1 MDANQGTRSIPQ
13 SGATPERDPIG
24 YSGAAVTTALISHPL
39 FERHQVPDGHPE
51 CPQRLAW
58 IRDALLEQGV
68 WDFLEH
74 VEAPAATREQLARVH
89 TGAYLDSLER
99 RAPAEGLV
107 RVDPDTYMGPDS
119 LAAALHAAGAA
130 VHATDLVIDGRVGN
144 AFACV
149 RPPGHHAIRDA
160 AMGFC
165 LYNNVAV
172 GAAHALSTDTIDRVA
187 ILDFDVHHGNGTEDI
202 FRGHPDVLF
211 CSTYQHPFYPYTNS
225 PSRDGDVVNVPL
237 PAGSGSAAFRDAVR
251 EHWVPAIEAF
261 APQMIFV
268 SAGFDAHVAD
278 PLGGLALTDTDY
290 AWVTDRIMELAERF
304 ADGRIVSCLE
314 GGYSQT
320 ALGPA
325 VAAHVRSLARL

>member
-1 MDANQGTRSIPQ
+1 MDANQGAAPFPDF
-13 SGATPERDPIG
+13 GALPKRETNEVNG
-24 YSGAAVTTALISHPL
+24 ETVTTALISHPL
-39 FERHQVPDGHPE
+39 FERHLVPDDHPE

-58 IRDALLEQGV
+58 IRDALLEQGL

-74 VEAPAATREQLARVH
+74 VEAPAVTREQLERVH
-89 TGAYLDSLER
+89 SRGYLDSIER

-119 LAAALHAAGAA
+119 LAAAQHAAGAA
-130 VHATDLVIDGRVGN
+130 VLATDLVIEGRAAN
-144 AFACV
+144 AFASV

-172 GAAHALSTDTIDRVA
+172 GAAHALSHEAIERVA
-187 ILDFDVHHGNGTEDI
+187 VLDFDVHHGNGTEDI

-225 PSRDGDVVNVPL
+225 LSRDGDVVNVPL

-261 APQMIFV
+261 APQVIFV

-278 PLGGLALTDTDY
+278 PLGGLALTDADY
-290 AWVTDRIMELAERF
+290 AWVTDRIVELAGRH

-314 GGYSQT
+314 GGYSRT

-325 VAAHVRSLARL
+325 VAAHIRSLARL